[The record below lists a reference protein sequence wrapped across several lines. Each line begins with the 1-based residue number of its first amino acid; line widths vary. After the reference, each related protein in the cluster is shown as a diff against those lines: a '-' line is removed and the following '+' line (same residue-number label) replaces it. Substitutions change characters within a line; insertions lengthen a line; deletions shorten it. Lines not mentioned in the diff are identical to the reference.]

1 MSMSMIARVLW
12 LRRRLRQ
19 RERWTERQ
27 LREHQRRELASLR
40 GFAAAQSPFYRRWH
54 AGLDDAP
61 LGELPVLTKA
71 TLMDNFDQIATD
83 PAVRLADVQDYLAA
97 LRGDQ
102 LFRGRY
108 WVSAT
113 SGSSG
118 RKSVIVNNTHEWAH
132 HHRLVRAG

>member
-1 MSMSMIARVLW
+1 MSMIARVLW

-102 LFRGRY
+102 LFRPVLGVGHVGKFRPQERHRQQHPR
-108 WVSAT
+108 V
-113 SGSSG
+113 G
-118 RKSVIVNNTHEWAH
+118 H
-132 HHRLVRAG
+132 HHRLVRAGQ